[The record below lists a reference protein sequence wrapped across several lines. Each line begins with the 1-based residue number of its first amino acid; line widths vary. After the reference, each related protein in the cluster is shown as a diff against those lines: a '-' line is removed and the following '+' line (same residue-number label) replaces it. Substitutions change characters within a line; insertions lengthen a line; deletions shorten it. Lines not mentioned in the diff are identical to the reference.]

1 LQIRL
6 FLFEAALQGS
16 KEAAAQEVVGEMKRI
31 EGDAGIYWR
40 YCRAVALIRQ
50 ARKAQNREGLDE
62 ARSLLPAVAK
72 RRAGWAP
79 VLIAKADIEDL
90 TGNSDEAVASY
101 RRAVELGERN
111 PRVVRQLVEQLYKRQ
126 RYEEAE
132 QEVRKLQKQA
142 PSADLQRLMVA
153 ITLQKQDYTKAA
165 SHALE

>member
-1 LQIRL
+1 
-6 FLFEAALQGS
+6 
-16 KEAAAQEVVGEMKRI
+16 
-31 EGDAGIYWR
+31 
-40 YCRAVALIRQ
+40 
-50 ARKAQNREGLDE
+50 
-62 ARSLLPAVAK
+62 
-72 RRAGWAP
+72 
-79 VLIAKADIEDL
+79 

-153 ITLQKQDYTKAA
+153 ITLQKQDYTRAA
-165 SHALE
+165 NEALEAIPANSTDYRDYLWLGQVLGASGPSRAEEAEKNLHKAVELGKDKPEAWLALVQFLARNKKRDEALATIQQLTATPSSA